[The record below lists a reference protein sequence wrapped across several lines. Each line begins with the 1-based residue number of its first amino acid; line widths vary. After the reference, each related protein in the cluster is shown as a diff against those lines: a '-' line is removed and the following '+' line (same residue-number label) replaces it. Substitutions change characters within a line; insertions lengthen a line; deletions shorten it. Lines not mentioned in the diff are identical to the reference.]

1 MRTLITGGTGFIAAE
16 LARALLARGDTV
28 VLFDI
33 APNAERIADIKSDVI
48 LVSGNL
54 AYSSELFNAVRDNR
68 VGHIFHLGSMLS
80 VPSNANPWAAFQANV
95 VGTMNVLEAARL
107 FGVAQVIFSST
118 VATYGVGSGS
128 RVDDLTL
135 QRPTTM
141 YGSCKLYAECL
152 GRFYRNRFGLDFR
165 GVRFP
170 SVVGPG
176 AKVKHVSQYY
186 AWMIEYSA
194 LGRPFQCF
202 VSEETKGPAMY
213 FKDAV
218 HALELVSRAPFER
231 IETVNYNIAG
241 ITPTPSAKELELAVT
256 QVIPDASISYAPEE
270 AIMEYYKTMRIEVL
284 DDTCAREE
292 WDWQPNYADLI
303 TVIKDF
309 VTELREHPAKY
320 GL

>member
-1 MRTLITGGTGFIAAE
+1 MRAMITGGTGFLGTE
-16 LARALLARGDTV
+16 LARLLLSRGDTV

-33 APNAERIADIKSDVI
+33 APNADRVADIKGDLI
-48 LVSGNL
+48 LATGNL
-54 AYSSELFNAVRDNR
+54 SYSSEVFNAVRDNSVQR
-68 VGHIFHLGSMLS
+68 IFHLGSMLS

-107 FGVAQVIFSST
+107 FEVEQVIFSST
-118 VATYGVGSGS
+118 LATYGIGTER
-128 RVDDLTL
+128 RVDDFSL

-141 YGSCKLYAECL
+141 YGSCKLYSECL

-165 GVRFP
+165 GLRFP
-170 SVVGPG
+170 SIVGPG

-186 AWMIEYSA
+186 AWMIEYAA

-218 HALELVSRAPFER
+218 HALDLASQAPFER
-231 IETVNYNIAG
+231 IETVNYNVAG
-241 ITPTPSAKELELAVT
+241 ITPTPSAKELEIAVR
-256 QVIPDASISYAPEE
+256 QAIPDASISYAPED
-270 AIMEYYKTMRIEVL
+270 AIMEFYRTMRIEVF
-284 DDTCAREE
+284 DDTRARDE
-292 WDWQPNYADLI
+292 WGWQPNYADLAA
-303 TVIKDF
+303 VIADF
-309 VTELREHPAKY
+309 VAELRGHPTQY